1 MLFRRKNPE
10 SKDIRKFV
18 DILYQFEKEHPDELC
33 PPEADPQLVVN
44 CLCDVFLGADWYTA
58 MPMNTKQVNTIIL
71 DNILR
76 MHSKEF
82 RKMVK
87 EKQKEWR
94 NSNAS

>member
-1 MLFRRKNPE
+1 M
-10 SKDIRKFV
+10 SKIIHFSEETEITIKDVV
-18 DILYQFEKEHPDELC
+18 DI
-33 PPEADPQLVVN
+33 
-44 CLCDVFLGADWYTA
+44 CDVFLGADWYTA

-76 MHSKEF
+76 IHSKEF

>member
-1 MLFRRKNPE
+1 MEFN
-10 SKDIRKFV
+10 KFKKAIQ
-18 DILYQFEKEHPDELC
+18 DHFAKLSET
-33 PPEADPQLVVN
+33 ADR
-44 CLCDVFLGADWYTA
+44 LCDVFLGADWYTA

-76 MHSKEF
+76 IHSKEF

>member
-33 PPEADPQLVVN
+33 PPETDPKLVVN
-44 CLCDVFLGADWYTA
+44 CLYDVFLGADWYTA
-58 MPMNTKQVNTIIL
+58 MTMKTKQVNTIIL